1 MMKKAWIILLVFGV
15 VLSGVHISYGAPLA
29 GQNGETDSELIAA
42 EQRLN
47 QFILKGEEKE
57 IKSYKDFPKE
67 ESVESTKKLLMERG
81 YPIDEEFLALS
92 LDIEGYKKKN
102 PNNDPKKIVKYIN
115 AKAGLKEK
123 NKMSFVQTA
132 HALTYSEWTKLTTAE
147 KLLIAAN
154 PAKALMTNSIKQ
166 KAFNYTAQKFGYN
179 GLGDSSDGYR
189 HGIWSALM
197 TRDISRA
204 WAEAYG
210 NAHEDRPVAELE
222 ARQADG
228 YTGYQHKAMDLANN
242 KVGRDA
248 IRWYEYYFNCWDS
261 TVKSRISAKLTNTS
275 GNIVWLHN

>member
-1 MMKKAWIILLVFGV
+1 MKNICIILLVFGV
-15 VLSGVHISYGAPLA
+15 VFSGVHILYGAPSGSLY
-29 GQNGETDSELIAA
+29 GETDSELLSA

-47 QFILKGEEKE
+47 GFVSKGEEKG

-67 ESVESTKKLLMERG
+67 ESVEITKELLIVRG
-81 YPIDEEFLALS
+81 YPINEEFLAIS
-92 LDIEGYKKKN
+92 LDIEAYKKKN
-102 PNNDPKKIVKYIN
+102 PNDDPKKVVRYFN
-115 AKAGLKEK
+115 EKAGLIEK
-123 NKMSFVQTA
+123 NKISFVQTA

-179 GLGDSSDGYR
+179 GLGDASDGYR

-210 NAHEDRPVAELE
+210 NAHEDRPVAELQ

-248 IRWYEYYFNCWDS
+248 IKWYEFYFNCWDS
-261 TVKSRISAKLTNTS
+261 TVKARISAKLTNTS